1 MSIKR
6 ATTIIC
12 NPAAGEG
19 QARLRWE
26 KFQEQLNARGLP
38 HKVVMTTHPGH
49 ATELARTLDLTQAER
64 LAVFGGDGT
73 FNEVLQGLLV
83 DRRLRYPNLKLIYI
97 PAGSSCDF
105 EKKFPDP
112 TPPLERFEAER
123 VLHIDIGRITCQTH
137 QGESSIR
144 YFANNSSIGVISLAN
159 EKFNSVAGITKW
171 LKQISVDVGAI
182 LAGIQAIREFEA
194 FPCRVTV
201 DGQVLPVDTLSNL
214 TVFKTPYFGGGMN
227 YGVTTQADDGLF
239 RVAIVEGVSR
249 WKLAGLIP
257 TLYTGTILKKEAAH
271 LYKGIQVGFD
281 TSAPI
286 VIEAD
291 GEVAGYPP
299 AQYSVLP
306 RRLPVIV

>member
-1 MSIKR
+1 MSTKQV
-6 ATTIIC
+6 TIVIC

-19 QARLRWE
+19 QAQSRWE
-26 KFQEQLNARGLP
+26 KFQAQLKAKGIR
-38 HKVVMTTHPGH
+38 HDVVMTTHPGH
-49 ATELARTLDLTQAER
+49 ATELARSLDLENAER

-83 DRRLRYPNLKLIYI
+83 AGQLRYPKLKLIYI

-123 VLHIDIGRITCQTH
+123 VVPIDIGRIACQKPN
-137 QGESSIR
+137 GESSLR
-144 YFANNSSIGVISLAN
+144 YFANNSSIGVISQAN
-159 EKFNSVAGITKW
+159 EKFNSVEGLTRW
-171 LKQISVDVGAI
+171 LKQISVDVGAV

-194 FPCRVTV
+194 FPCRITL
-201 DGQVLPVDTLSNL
+201 DGEALPVDTLSNL

-227 YGVTTQADDGLF
+227 YGVATEPDDGIF

-257 TLYTGTILKKEAAH
+257 TLYTGTILEKEVAH
-271 LYKGIQVGFD
+271 LYEGKQVKFD
-281 TSAPI
+281 TPTPI

-299 AQYSVLP
+299 AQYSILP
-306 RRLPVIV
+306 RCLPVIV

>member
-1 MSIKR
+1 MR
-6 ATTIIC
+6 FNQVTTIIC

-19 QARLRWE
+19 QALSRWE
-26 KFQEQLNARGLP
+26 AFRKKLDERGIP
-38 HKVVMTTHPGH
+38 YEVVMTTHPGN
-49 ATELARTLDLTQAER
+49 ATELTRTLDLEHAER

-73 FNEVLQGLLV
+73 FNEVLQGLLE
-83 DRRLRYPNLKLIYI
+83 DGQLRYPNLKLIYI

-112 TPPLERFEAER
+112 TPPLERFEAGR
-123 VLHIDIGRITCQTH
+123 VVHIDIGRIACRTRD
-137 QGESSIR
+137 GESSIR
-144 YFANNSSIGVISLAN
+144 YFANNSSIGVISQAN
-159 EKFNSVAGITKW
+159 EKFNSVEGLTRW
-171 LKQISVDVGAI
+171 LKQISVDVGAV

-194 FPCRVTV
+194 FPCRITL
-201 DGQVLPVDTLSNL
+201 DGEALPVDTLSNI

-227 YGVTTQADDGLF
+227 YGVTTEPDDGIF
-239 RVAIVEGVSR
+239 QVAIVEGVSR

-271 LYKGIQVGFD
+271 LYAGKYVEFE
-281 TSAPI
+281 TPTPI

-299 AQYSVLP
+299 AQYSILP
-306 RRLPVIV
+306 SCLPVIV